1 MRYCARNIVKGGL
14 QLLTVAAI
22 VLLSGC
28 RAAKYVP
35 ENEYLLNKAKVVVT
49 DTHEESTSDISKYLQ
64 QKQNTEIL
72 GFWKLQLHIYNT
84 APADT
89 TTKSKKRL
97 AENAHKMGEAP
108 VIYNPTLTSA
118 SITQLR
124 KAMLN
129 RGYFNAVV
137 DTQTVIKKNQKLNIT
152 YYVTANKPYHIRD
165 YNVNLEQEDL
175 LNFATDKN
183 CLVKDGDMFNT
194 ETLDKERQ
202 RISSAMRKEGYYYFD
217 KSMLDYRADS
227 SYNNHEV
234 MVELKMNKHTNQ
246 WPDSTRQKVY
256 TRYKISRVIFHQDYD
271 PQHMPTNTT
280 LVTQTDKNY
289 QYSYMNCW

>member
-97 AENAHKMGEAP
+97 GLLY
-108 VIYNPTLTSA
+108 I
-118 SITQLR
+118 ILR
-124 KAMLN
+124 
-129 RGYFNAVV
+129 
-137 DTQTVIKKNQKLNIT
+137 
-152 YYVTANKPYHIRD
+152 
-165 YNVNLEQEDL
+165 
-175 LNFATDKN
+175 
-183 CLVKDGDMFNT
+183 
-194 ETLDKERQ
+194 
-202 RISSAMRKEGYYYFD
+202 
-217 KSMLDYRADS
+217 
-227 SYNNHEV
+227 
-234 MVELKMNKHTNQ
+234 
-246 WPDSTRQKVY
+246 
-256 TRYKISRVIFHQDYD
+256 
-271 PQHMPTNTT
+271 
-280 LVTQTDKNY
+280 
-289 QYSYMNCW
+289 